1 MAHLVETMAYTG
13 ETPWHGLGNT
23 IPANRPLNEWIIAAG
38 MDWQIDEAPVL
49 FDCNALPGSPT
60 MRLPLTREAQGYK
73 VLYRS
78 DSQSPLSVVSQRY
91 QVVQPK
97 AIMEFYRDLTEQFGF
112 EMETAG
118 VLKGGRK
125 LWALA
130 KTGQTTHVKGK
141 DTING
146 YVLLATACDGTMAT
160 TAQFTSVRVVCNNT
174 LAIATRDNHGAVKVP
189 HSTQFNATE
198 VKQKLGLSVSAW
210 DEFSYQMKVLSERK
224 LTNRSASRFL
234 SSLFDSDTTTLSVKA
249 RERNQAAILSLY
261 QGKGMGAQLTSS
273 KNTAF
278 GLLNAVTQFVDHEQR
293 AHSKDNRLNSAW
305 FGQGAKLKSRA
316 FENAMALVA

>member
-1 MAHLVETMAYTG
+1 MAHLVENMAYTG
-13 ETPWHGLGNT
+13 ETPWHGLGHA
-23 IPANRPLNEWIIAAG
+23 IPANRPLDEWIVAAG
-38 MDWQIDEAPVL
+38 MDWCINEASVL

-60 MRLPLTREAQGYK
+60 LRLPLTREAKGYK

-78 DSQSPLSVVSQRY
+78 DSHTPLSVVSQRY

-141 DTING
+141 DTVNG

-174 LAIATRDNHGAVKVP
+174 LAIATRDNRGAVKVP

-198 VKQKLGLSVSAW
+198 VKQQLGLSVSGW
-210 DEFSYQMKVLSERK
+210 DEFSYQMKALSERK
-224 LTNRSASRFL
+224 LTSRGVSRFL
-234 SSLFDSDTTTLSVKA
+234 TTLFDDHTPTLSVKT
-249 RERNQAAILSLY
+249 RDRNMASIIKLY
-261 QGKGMGAQLTSS
+261 QGHGKGAELSS
-273 KNTAF
+273 AHNTAF

-293 AHSKDNRLNSAW
+293 AHSIDNRLNSAW
-305 FGQGAKLKSRA
+305 FGQGAKLKNLA
-316 FENAMALVA
+316 FDNALALVA